1 MFFFLKYE
9 MPDWMSSGTCLFVL
23 DITGAA
29 LQCPTTRDVIS
40 VCVCIYVRPPS
51 LPPSLPLKQI
61 HQMLTLTW
69 GDSCT
74 VVLRGV
80 IQ

>member
-40 VCVCIYVRPPS
+40 LCVCAYMYA
-51 LPPSLPLKQI
+51 LPPFETNPPNVKADV
-61 HQMLTLTW
+61 
-69 GDSCT
+69 G
-74 VVLRGV
+74 
-80 IQ
+80 